1 MIKNHKFYISFLIVT
16 AGLTAINI
24 INASTPDA
32 FDPLVDVTDLVEK
45 RYVKQVEEGK
55 IITDAI
61 NGMLSE
67 LDPYSEYIP
76 PAREKEFNMQ
86 TSGNFTGIGISID
99 QKDDAIVII
108 TPLEQSPARKAGIKS
123 GDVIVEIDDKSTQ
136 DWNVARAVKE
146 MEGPEGAELKLQI
159 YRGSTGELKTFNIK
173 REKIQMHSVRGWRL
187 DENGEWDYHL
197 DKANGIG
204 YLRISQFIDSTLDD
218 FNKIMAEL
226 LDTEMKALILDLRSN
241 PGGLM
246 YSATGIIDR
255 LIPQGV
261 ILKTRGENS
270 PEQVHNAKADNTL
283 PEFHMVVLIDQISAS
298 ASEIVAGALRDH
310 KRATVIGVRS
320 WGKGSVQ
327 RTFKLPGNRGIVK
340 LTTDYY
346 YLPNGNCVHRLEGAE
361 TWGVEPDIKVEFNAD
376 NYQKMAE
383 LMNFLHGRENGEKSE
398 EKKHQHENE
407 TTAELCS
414 QLLQLDNQLNAAVDQ
429 CRELIKTEPGLQ
441 PIASN
446 DLSAD

>member
-1 MIKNHKFYISFLIVT
+1 MIKSHKFYITFLIAT
-16 AGLTAINI
+16 AGLTLINI

-32 FDPLVDVTDLVEK
+32 FDPLVDVTDLVER
-45 RYVKQVEEGK
+45 RYVKQVEEDK
-55 IITDAI
+55 IIADAI
-61 NGMLSE
+61 NGMLSQ

-76 PAREKEFNMQ
+76 PQYEKEFNRQ

-108 TPLEQSPARKAGIKS
+108 TPLEQSPAKKAGIES

-146 MEGPEGAELKLQI
+146 MEGPEGADLKLKV
-159 YRGSTGELKTFNIK
+159 YRSSTGDLKTYTIK

-187 DENGEWDYHL
+187 DPSGEWDYML
-197 DKANGIG
+197 DPANGIG
-204 YLRISQFIDSTLDD
+204 YMRISQFIESTYED
-218 FNKIMAEL
+218 FDKVVTDL

-246 YSATGIIDR
+246 FSATSIIDR

-283 PEFHMVVLIDQISAS
+283 PSFHMVVLIDQISAS

-310 KRATVIGVRS
+310 KRAVVVGQRS

-327 RTFKLPGNRGIVK
+327 RTFKLSGNRGVVK

-346 YLPNGNCVHRLEGAE
+346 YLPSGTCVHKLEGAE
-361 TWGVEPDIKVEFNAD
+361 TWGVDPDIKVEFNSD
-376 NYQKMAE
+376 NYKQLSK
-383 LMNFLHGRENGEKSE
+383 LMNVLHGRSA
-398 EKKHQHENE
+398 ENE
-407 TTAELCS
+407 GDDQFVNQTS
-414 QLLQLDNQLNAAVDQ
+414 QQLSQDLIGLDNQLEAAVNE

-441 PIASN
+441 PVAS
-446 DLSAD
+446 SQSSER

>member
-1 MIKNHKFYISFLIVT
+1 MIKNHKFYVGFLIVT
-16 AGLTAINI
+16 AGLTAINF

-45 RYVKQVEEGK
+45 RYVSKVEQDK

-76 PAREKEFNMQ
+76 PEREKEFNLQ

-99 QKDDAIVII
+99 QKEDSIVII
-108 TPLEQSPARKAGIKS
+108 TPLEESPAKKAGIKP

-136 DWNVARAVKE
+136 EWNVARAVKE
-146 MEGPEGAELKLQI
+146 MEGPEGAELKLKV
-159 YRGSTGELKTFNIK
+159 YRGKTGELKTFSIK

-187 DENGEWDYHL
+187 DENGDWDYHIDR
-197 DKANGIG
+197 DKGIG
-204 YLRISQFIDSTLDD
+204 YMRISQFIDSTLDD
-218 FNKIMAEL
+218 FNKTISEL
-226 LDTEMKALILDLRSN
+226 LDSDMKALILDLRSN

-246 YSATGIIDR
+246 YAATGIIDR

-270 PEQVHNAKADNTL
+270 PEQTVNAKADNTL
-283 PEFHMVVLIDQISAS
+283 PSFHMVVLIDQISAS
-298 ASEIVAGALRDH
+298 ASEIVSGALRDH
-310 KRATVIGVRS
+310 KRAVVMGERS

-327 RTFKLPGNRGIVK
+327 RTFKLPGNRGVVK

-346 YLPNGNCVHRLEGAE
+346 YLPNGNCVHRLDGAE
-361 TWGVEPDIKVEFNAD
+361 TWGVEPDIKVAFESD
-376 NYQKMAE
+376 NYKQLSE
-383 LMNFLHGRENGEKSE
+383 LMTVLHGRELAEKTDSE
-398 EKKHQHENE
+398 SADAEESVLCEK
-407 TTAELCS
+407 
-414 QLLQLDNQLNAAVDQ
+414 LLALDNQLGAAVDK
-429 CRELIKTEPGLQ
+429 CLELIKTEPGMQ
-441 PIASN
+441 PIAN
-446 DLSAD
+446 VGQPN